1 MNTYKIFNASTMLL
15 KTFPTIASNK
25 PKYTKRKNL
34 KKPKKKNPF
43 GGIKQWFIGV
53 MGEEIDYDNF
63 KKTNK
68 WAIRIEEDKQEE
80 ED

>member
-1 MNTYKIFNASTMLL
+1 MLV

-25 PKYTKRKNL
+25 PKYTKRKDL
-34 KKPKKKNPF
+34 KKPKKKNPL
-43 GGIKQWFIGV
+43 GGLKQWFIGV
-53 MGEEIDYDNF
+53 MGEEIDYDHF

-68 WAIRIEEDKQEE
+68 WAIRIEEDIQEE

>member
-1 MNTYKIFNASTMLL
+1 MLV

-25 PKYTKRKNL
+25 PKYTKNKNL
-34 KKPKKKNPF
+34 KKPKQKNPLR
-43 GGIKQWFIGV
+43 GLKQWFIGV
-53 MGEEIDYDNF
+53 MGEEIDYDHF

-68 WAIRIEEDKQEE
+68 WAIRIEEDIQEE

>member
-1 MNTYKIFNASTMLL
+1 MLV

-25 PKYTKRKNL
+25 PKYTTRKDL

-43 GGIKQWFIGV
+43 KVLKQWFIGV
-53 MGEEIDYDNF
+53 MGEEIDYDHF

-68 WAIRIEEDKQEE
+68 WAIRIEEDTQEE

>member
-1 MNTYKIFNASTMLL
+1 MLV

-25 PKYTKRKNL
+25 PKYTTRKDL

-43 GGIKQWFIGV
+43 KGLKQWFIGV
-53 MGEEIDYDNF
+53 MGEEIDYDHF

-68 WAIRIEEDKQEE
+68 WAIRIEEDTQEE

>member
-1 MNTYKIFNASTMLL
+1 MLL

-43 GGIKQWFIGV
+43 SGVKQWFIGI

-68 WAIRIEEDKQEE
+68 WAIRLEEQDD
-80 ED
+80 EDENDSVL